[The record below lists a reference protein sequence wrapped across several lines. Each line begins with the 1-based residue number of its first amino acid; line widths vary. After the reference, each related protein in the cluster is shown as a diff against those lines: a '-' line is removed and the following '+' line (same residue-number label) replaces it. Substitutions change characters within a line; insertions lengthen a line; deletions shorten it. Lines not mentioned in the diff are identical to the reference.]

1 MYVGAVLH
9 LKSSCVVVGVD
20 QLELGEPCPIRV
32 VDDDELLFVEP
43 VDFHE
48 PPPIRPP
55 VSAAALAHN
64 ASTTSHTF
72 AIPAMVAVHAAAV
85 LRRTIFV
92 ISSGAPNRTG
102 GPQ

>member
-1 MYVGAVLH
+1 VYVGVVLH
-9 LKSSCVVVGVD
+9 LKSWVVVGVD
-20 QLELGEPCPIRV
+20 QLELGELCPIRV
-32 VDDDELLFVEP
+32 VVDDELLFVP

-64 ASTTSHTF
+64 ATTTSHTF

>member
-1 MYVGAVLH
+1 VVGA
-9 LKSSCVVVGVD
+9 D
-20 QLELGEPCPIRV
+20 QLELDELWPIC
-32 VDDDELLFVEP
+32 VDDDALLFVVP

-55 VSAAALAHN
+55 VSAAALAHSP
-64 ASTTSHTF
+64 STTSH
-72 AIPAMVAVHAAAV
+72 ALPIPVMVAVHAADV